1 MHKSPFY
8 TRVEAKQDIELHITL
23 EPFQT
28 QTRQV
33 EATVVTAKLCRQQL
47 SERNS
52 TVAEIRVW
60 RCKIQCHSTLIL
72 YRMYTVLLKTWYTPL
87 VKTQSV
93 TMLKL
98 LPVSVVLVVLQL
110 QNKILY
116 ENSGSDHVEVFKMNK
131 STSTLFE
138 EKIIV
143 LMPKVLHGSSVLR
156 CM

>member
-1 MHKSPFY
+1 MLCGFDKQHEMLHQGAHCTNPPFY

-33 EATVVTAKLCRQQL
+33 EATVVTAKLCQQQL

-52 TVAEIRVW
+52 AVAEIRVW
-60 RCKIQCHSTLIL
+60 RCKIQCHSTLL
-72 YRMYTVLLKTWYTPL
+72 PRMYVVLLKTWYAPL
-87 VKTQSV
+87 VNTQSV

-98 LPVSVVLVVLQL
+98 LGVSVVLVFLQL
-110 QNKILY
+110 QNNILF
-116 ENSGSDHVEVFKMNK
+116 ENRIENHGHAK
-131 STSTLFE
+131 STSW
-138 EKIIV
+138 IS
-143 LMPKVLHGSSVLR
+143 GLR